1 MNEVWKYCTERKKII
16 VTTTIIIILIII
28 IGKDYNVMSNITKI
42 ISIFKED
49 NKVQNIGH

>member
-1 MNEVWKYCTERKKII
+1 MKEVWKYCIERKKII
-16 VTTTIIIILIII
+16 VTTIII
-28 IGKDYNVMSNITKI
+28 IGKDCNVMSNITKI